1 MSASEKTINTFAT
14 RVRQMILK
22 FEDIKHENAELYA
35 MVDERDAKI
44 KELQEKL
51 TQAKHDYD
59 SLKMAKMMTISDS
72 DMEDDAEAHRQAHQR
87 CQQVYNATERQVI
100 TIGAEADQ
108 MEDKLQI
115 RLHVYDTD
123 LTVRI
128 PREDEEYYRKSAK
141 LIDEIVN
148 SYAKIFK
155 GRKSD
160 KEILYMAL
168 IDVALRFEKES
179 DKNDTQPY
187 NDILDKLTA
196 EIEDTLAK

>member
-1 MSASEKTINTFAT
+1 
-14 RVRQMILK
+14 
-22 FEDIKHENAELYA
+22 
-35 MVDERDAKI
+35 
-44 KELQEKL
+44 
-51 TQAKHDYD
+51 
-59 SLKMAKMMTISDS
+59 
-72 DMEDDAEAHRQAHQR
+72 
-87 CQQVYNATERQVI
+87 
-100 TIGAEADQ
+100 

-160 KEILYMAL
+160 KEILYMSL
-168 IDVALRFEKES
+168 LDIALRYEKES
-179 DKNDTQPY
+179 GRNDTAPY
-187 NDILDKLTA
+187 HDILTRLTA
-196 EIEDTLAK
+196 EIEDTLKH

>member
-1 MSASEKTINTFAT
+1 
-14 RVRQMILK
+14 
-22 FEDIKHENAELYA
+22 
-35 MVDERDAKI
+35 
-44 KELQEKL
+44 
-51 TQAKHDYD
+51 
-59 SLKMAKMMTISDS
+59 
-72 DMEDDAEAHRQAHQR
+72 
-87 CQQVYNATERQVI
+87 
-100 TIGAEADQ
+100 

-128 PREDEEYYRKSAK
+128 PRADEEYYRKSAK

>member
-1 MSASEKTINTFAT
+1 MLFRS
-14 RVRQMILK
+14 
-22 FEDIKHENAELYA
+22 
-35 MVDERDAKI
+35 
-44 KELQEKL
+44 
-51 TQAKHDYD
+51 
-59 SLKMAKMMTISDS
+59 
-72 DMEDDAEAHRQAHQR
+72 
-87 CQQVYNATERQVI
+87 
-100 TIGAEADQ
+100 
-108 MEDKLQI
+108 
-115 RLHVYDTD
+115 
-123 LTVRI
+123 
-128 PREDEEYYRKSAK
+128 EDEEYYRKSAK

>member
-1 MSASEKTINTFAT
+1 M
-14 RVRQMILK
+14 
-22 FEDIKHENAELYA
+22 
-35 MVDERDAKI
+35 
-44 KELQEKL
+44 
-51 TQAKHDYD
+51 
-59 SLKMAKMMTISDS
+59 
-72 DMEDDAEAHRQAHQR
+72 
-87 CQQVYNATERQVI
+87 
-100 TIGAEADQ
+100 ADQ

-128 PREDEEYYRKSAK
+128 PRKDEEYYRKSAK

-148 SYAKIFK
+148 SYSKIFK

-168 IDVALRFEKES
+168 IDVALRYEKES

-187 NDILDKLTA
+187 NDILNKLTA

>member
-1 MSASEKTINTFAT
+1 M
-14 RVRQMILK
+14 
-22 FEDIKHENAELYA
+22 
-35 MVDERDAKI
+35 
-44 KELQEKL
+44 
-51 TQAKHDYD
+51 
-59 SLKMAKMMTISDS
+59 
-72 DMEDDAEAHRQAHQR
+72 
-87 CQQVYNATERQVI
+87 
-100 TIGAEADQ
+100 ADQ

-128 PREDEEYYRKSAK
+128 PRGDEEYYRKSAK

-148 SYAKIFK
+148 SYSKIFK

-168 IDVALRFEKES
+168 IDVALRYEKES

-187 NDILDKLTA
+187 NDILNKLTA